1 MAGIKRIEKDST
13 VTIDYIVDRLLRP
26 DIRKALF
33 DDALGAGDISM
44 LLNATTTKIY
54 GIFSRGLPEPAGVVI
69 FTGVW
74 PYRDCTVYSAIF
86 DKENRKK
93 GMITEVYEQIKKDII
108 ERHAIHSVTAQTV
121 GNNIAS
127 MKTLEMMGFKK
138 VGVKPKAI
146 FSDGKY
152 KDITIFYV
160 LLDGQEE

>member
-1 MAGIKRIEKDST
+1 MAGIRRIKKDST
-13 VTIDYIVDRLLRP
+13 VTIDYIVNELLKP
-26 DIRKALF
+26 DIRKLLF
-33 DDALGAGDISM
+33 DDALGGGDISV
-44 LLNATTTKIY
+44 LLNANTTKIY
-54 GIFSRGLPEPAGVVI
+54 GIFHKGLPEPVGVVF

-86 DKENRKK
+86 DKENRKT
-93 GMITEVYEQIKKDII
+93 GMITEVYEQIKKDIVA
-108 ERHAIHSVTAQTV
+108 RDAIHSVTAQTV

-127 MKTLEMMGFKK
+127 MKTLEMMGFER